1 MKILFLF
8 AKLFSL
14 FYLLKSLIAV
24 EIRNFPSRVLSM
36 RKKMCHTILIILY
49 TYVARLNVKSVM
61 EKLSTNYDR

>member
-14 FYLLKSLIAV
+14 LSIKKFNLPLKFEIFRV
-24 EIRNFPSRVLSM
+24 ESFLCE
-36 RKKMCHTILIILY
+36 KMCHTILIILY